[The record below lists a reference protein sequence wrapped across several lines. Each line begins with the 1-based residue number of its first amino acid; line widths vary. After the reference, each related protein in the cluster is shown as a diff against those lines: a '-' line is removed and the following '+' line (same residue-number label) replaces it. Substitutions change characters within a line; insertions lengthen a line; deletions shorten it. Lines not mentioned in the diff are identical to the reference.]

1 MTPPAAAGRRLAVPP
16 GRAGRLW
23 LERRLAIARRGADL
37 LDRKL
42 RILQRELAVTRDA
55 AAQTE
60 REWTRGCAE
69 AEEWL
74 LRSALLEGQRGSR
87 LAAPRELA
95 EVQISY
101 TVTMGVRHPASGAYS
116 PARAPVAWAAPAA
129 AEARR
134 ACEAAVEAAVRHAAA
149 ASALR
154 ILDAETTAT
163 RQRLHAIRDR
173 WIPRLEEARAELEFT
188 FDELERADTARL
200 RMASRA
206 SAAEPP
212 RARSDNG
219 DKRH

>member
-1 MTPPAAAGRRLAVPP
+1 MTPPGAAGRRLAVPP

-23 LERRLAIARRGADL
+23 LERRLDIARRGADL

-42 RILQRELAVTRDA
+42 RILRRELAVMRDYA
-55 AAQTE
+55 ARTE
-60 REWTRGCAE
+60 REWAQGCAE

-87 LAAPRELA
+87 LAAPGELA

-101 TVTMGVRHPASGAYS
+101 TVTMGVRHPADGAYS
-116 PARAPVAWAAPAA
+116 PPRTPVLWVAPAA

-134 ACEAAVEAAVRHAAA
+134 TCEAALEAAVRHAAA

-154 ILDAETTAT
+154 TLDAETATT

-173 WIPRLEEARAELEFT
+173 WIPRLEEARAELELT
-188 FDELERADTARL
+188 FDELERADAARL
-200 RMASRA
+200 RMASRQT
-206 SAAEPP
+206 AAEPP
-212 RARSDNG
+212 RARSG
-219 DKRH
+219 

>member
-1 MTPPAAAGRRLAVPP
+1 MTPPAAAGHRLAVPP

-37 LDRKL
+37 LDRKR
-42 RILQRELAVTRDA
+42 RILQHELAVTRDSA
-55 AAQTE
+55 ARTE
-60 REWTRGCAE
+60 REWTGSCAE

-74 LRSALLEGQRGSR
+74 LRSALLEGQRSSR

-101 TVTMGVRHPASGAYS
+101 TVTMGVRHPANGAYS
-116 PARAPVAWAAPAA
+116 PPRTPAPWTAPAA

-134 ACEAAVEAAVRHAAA
+134 ACEAALGAAVRHAVA

-154 ILDAETTAT
+154 TLDAETTAT

-173 WIPRLEEARAELEFT
+173 WIPRLEEAKAALELT
-188 FDELERADTARL
+188 FDELERADAARL
-200 RMASRA
+200 RMASRQQVR
-206 SAAEPP
+206 
-212 RARSDNG
+212 RA
-219 DKRH
+219 

>member
-1 MTPPAAAGRRLAVPP
+1 MTRPAAAGRLRVPP

-42 RILQRELAVTRDA
+42 RILQRELAETRDSA
-55 AAQTE
+55 ARTA
-60 REWTRGCAE
+60 REWTRSCAE

-87 LAAPRELA
+87 LAAPGELA

-101 TVTMGVRHPASGAYS
+101 TMTMGVRHPAGGAYS
-116 PARAPVAWAAPAA
+116 PPRTPVPWAAPAA

-134 ACEAAVEAAVRHAAA
+134 ACAAALEAAVRHAAA

-154 ILDAETTAT
+154 ILDAETTTT

-173 WIPRLEEARAELEFT
+173 WIPRLEEARAELELT
-188 FDELERADTARL
+188 FDELERADAARL
-200 RMASRA
+200 RMALRQ

-219 DKRH
+219 DMRH